1 MKVLMTRALNLIA
14 GLGLYDLWA
23 NRNLEEIHDTLI
35 KLASLTGN
43 EQVLDVGCGTGIL
56 TSHLAEMLRES
67 AVYGIDMGSQ
77 MIRISKKRACEKEQ
91 EISYEVGSALN
102 LPHANGK
109 FDVVFTCLLLHLLD
123 ASEKE
128 LALKEIYRVLKP
140 KGAYISAEFEEY
152 PTGFLRRRVSK
163 YPTGIIGKCGFCVHS
178 KASGPSITKRHRTS
192 YRVLVKP
199 GIHGKGTNDQEVG
212 SLMTL
217 L

>member
-1 MKVLMTRALNLIA
+1 MNVLMTRTLNLIA

-35 KLASLTGN
+35 KLASLDGN

-56 TSHLAEMLRES
+56 TSRLAETLRERT
-67 AVYGIDMGSQ
+67 VYGIDMGPQ
-77 MIRISKKRACEKEQ
+77 MIRISKKRAREKNQ
-91 EISYEVGSALN
+91 EIGYEVGGALN

-109 FDVVFTCLLLHLLD
+109 FDVVFTCLLLHLLE

-128 LALKEIYRVLKP
+128 LALREIYRVLRP
-140 KGAYISAEFEEY
+140 EGTYISAEFKEY
-152 PTGFLRRRVSK
+152 TTGFLRRTVST
-163 YPTGIIGKCGFCVHS
+163 YPAGIIGKCGFCVHS

-199 GIHGKGTNDQEVG
+199 EIRGKGTNG
-212 SLMTL
+212 
-217 L
+217 

>member
-1 MKVLMTRALNLIA
+1 MNVLMTRTLNLIA

-35 KLASLTGN
+35 KLGSLDGN

-56 TSHLAEMLRES
+56 TSRIAEALRES
-67 AVYGIDMGSQ
+67 AVYGIDMGPQ
-77 MIRISKKRACEKEQ
+77 MIRISKRRARERNQ
-91 EISYEVGSALN
+91 VISYELGSAVN
-102 LPHANGK
+102 LPHAKGK

-123 ASEKE
+123 YSEKE
-128 LALKEIYRVLKP
+128 LALREIYRVLKP
-140 KGAYISAEFEEY
+140 QGTYISAEFEEY

-163 YPTGIIGKCGFCVHS
+163 YPTGIIGKCGFRVHS

-199 GIHGKGTNDQEVG
+199 DIREKGTDG
-212 SLMTL
+212 
-217 L
+217 

>member
-1 MKVLMTRALNLIA
+1 MNVLMTKTLNLIA

-23 NRNLEEIHDTLI
+23 NRNLKEIHDTLI
-35 KLASLTGN
+35 KLASLNGN

-56 TSHLAEMLRES
+56 ASRLAETLRERT
-67 AVYGIDMGSQ
+67 VYGIDMGPQ
-77 MIRISKKRACEKEQ
+77 MIRISKKRAREKDQ
-91 EISYEVGSALN
+91 ETSYEVGSALN

-128 LALKEIYRVLKP
+128 LALREIYRVLRP
-140 KGAYISAEFEEY
+140 EGRYISAEFEEY
-152 PTGFLRRRVSK
+152 PTGFLRRTVST

-178 KASGPSITKRHRTS
+178 EASGPSITKRHRTS

-199 GIHGKGTNDQEVG
+199 DIRGKGTNG
-212 SLMTL
+212 
-217 L
+217 

>member
-1 MKVLMTRALNLIA
+1 MNVLMTRALNLIA

-35 KLASLTGN
+35 KLGSLDGN

-56 TSHLAEMLRES
+56 TSRLAETLRES
-67 AVYGIDMGSQ
+67 AVHGIDMGPQ
-77 MIRISKKRACEKEQ
+77 MIRISKKRAREKNQ
-91 EISYEVGSALN
+91 EISYELGSALN

-128 LALKEIYRVLKP
+128 LALREIYRVLKP
-140 KGAYISAEFEEY
+140 EGTYISAEFEEY
-152 PTGFLRRRVSK
+152 TTCFLRRTVSS
-163 YPTGIIGKCGFCVHS
+163 YPTGIIGKCGFRVHS
-178 KASGPSITKRHRTS
+178 RACGPSITKRHRTS

-199 GIHGKGTNDQEVG
+199 DIRGKGTNG
-212 SLMTL
+212 
-217 L
+217 

>member
-1 MKVLMTRALNLIA
+1 MNVLMTRALNLIA

-35 KLASLTGN
+35 KLGSLDGN

-56 TSHLAEMLRES
+56 TSRLAETLRES
-67 AVYGIDMGSQ
+67 AVHGIDMGPQ
-77 MIRISKKRACEKEQ
+77 MIRISKKRAREKNQ
-91 EISYEVGSALN
+91 EISYELGSALN

-128 LALKEIYRVLKP
+128 LALREIYRVLKP
-140 KGAYISAEFEEY
+140 EGTYISAEFEEY
-152 PTGFLRRRVSK
+152 PTGFLRRRVAK
-163 YPTGIIGKCGFCVHS
+163 YPTGIIGKCGFCVNS

-192 YRVLVKP
+192 YRVLAKLDIR
-199 GIHGKGTNDQEVG
+199 GRGTNG
-212 SLMTL
+212 
-217 L
+217 